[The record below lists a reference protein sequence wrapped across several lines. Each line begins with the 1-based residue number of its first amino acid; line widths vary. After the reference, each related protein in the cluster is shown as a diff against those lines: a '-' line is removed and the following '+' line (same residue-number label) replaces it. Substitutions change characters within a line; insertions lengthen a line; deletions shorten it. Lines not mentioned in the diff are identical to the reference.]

1 MDNQKLTFAGA
12 IGVCFKKFFDFRGV
26 AGRREYWY
34 FVLFLVLVSIVV
46 GTIEQILLPPVTV
59 AADALAAALEQDPEN
74 LNFELLNAAFVES
87 VEATPISNLI
97 GLITALPLLTA
108 MVRRMRDAGF
118 SAWFLLL
125 SWVPFLTFIFTVLPT
140 KSRPTKP
147 KTSPSA

>member
-1 MDNQKLTFAGA
+1 MT
-12 IGVCFKKFFDFRGV
+12 
-26 AGRREYWY
+26 
-34 FVLFLVLVSIVV
+34 
-46 GTIEQILLPPVTV
+46 

-140 KSRPTKP
+140 KPRQTKP
-147 KTSPSA
+147 NLPHLALSPRFG